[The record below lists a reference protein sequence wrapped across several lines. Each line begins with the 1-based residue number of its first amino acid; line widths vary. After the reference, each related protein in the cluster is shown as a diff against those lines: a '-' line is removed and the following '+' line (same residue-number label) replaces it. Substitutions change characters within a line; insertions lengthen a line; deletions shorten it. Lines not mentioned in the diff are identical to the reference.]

1 MAEDSRFYTEKR
13 YKAEDHLQSA
23 WEAYLRADQENG
35 LEPRDKLLFA
45 VLFAQA
51 EVLLRISRQLK
62 GEDPGGG

>member
-1 MAEDSRFYTEKR
+1 VAKSRFYEEKR
-13 YKAEDHLQSA
+13 YMAEDHLQAA
-23 WEAYLRADQENG
+23 WDAYQREAEEDR

-62 GEDPGGG
+62 GEDQGGS